1 MELELDVKQKNADYY
16 YGELYGR
23 KTQQIEKF
31 GISFECRFDQ
41 ELGEGLEE
49 SVMNGKIPYEYY
61 SFKWKTFANRP
72 YKMIKSPLKFLSIDT
87 TSHAAAPSFN
97 YYNKALF
104 ASKYDEGV
112 RMKAKNEFRDKL
124 DEAMNSVNLPPIS
137 EKQKF
142 GVDSIFFHFD
152 VKLSYQTKISL
163 NKKKGDFS

>member
-1 MELELDVKQKNADYY
+1 MELDVKQKNADYY

-72 YKMIKSPLKFLSIDT
+72 YKMIKRPLKFLSIDT

-163 NKKKGDFS
+163 NKKKGDSS